1 MAVIDQ
7 KIGPQQ
13 LKDIC
18 AKMHRLGIRMTAER
32 TGLTGHGF
40 SVRFEPVGNGG
51 GRGIRTPVTR

>member
-40 SVRFEPVGNGG
+40 SVRFEPVG
-51 GRGIRTPVTR
+51 RGIHINK